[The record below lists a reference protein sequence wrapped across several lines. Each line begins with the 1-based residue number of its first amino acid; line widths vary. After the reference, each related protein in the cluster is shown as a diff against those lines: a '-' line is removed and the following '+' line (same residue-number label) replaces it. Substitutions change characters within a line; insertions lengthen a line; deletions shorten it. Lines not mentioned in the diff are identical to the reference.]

1 MVMTGDELRK
11 AYLDFF
17 AEKGH
22 LILLSA
28 SLIPQND
35 PSILWIN
42 AGMAP
47 FKAYFN
53 GVEEPPR
60 RRIATSQKC
69 IRTNDIENV
78 GRTDRHHT
86 FFEMLGNFSFGD
98 YFKKEAICWSWEFVT
113 EVLKLDKDRLWI
125 TVYQDDDEAFNIWR
139 DEVGLPEERIIRMGK
154 KDNFWEIG
162 TGPCGPCSEI
172 HYDRGEEYGTGPE
185 DVIGG
190 EGIVSWRSGIW
201 SLPSSIRQ
209 KRVTIYPYPRKIL
222 ILVWAWRG

>member
-86 FFEMLGNFSFGD
+86 FLKCWVIFLL
-98 YFKKEAICWSWEFVT
+98 AII
-113 EVLKLDKDRLWI
+113 LKRKQ
-125 TVYQDDDEAFNIWR
+125 YA
-139 DEVGLPEERIIRMGK
+139 GAG
-154 KDNFWEIG
+154 
-162 TGPCGPCSEI
+162 
-172 HYDRGEEYGTGPE
+172 
-185 DVIGG
+185 
-190 EGIVSWRSGIW
+190 
-201 SLPSSIRQ
+201 SLSQRF
-209 KRVTIYPYPRKIL
+209 
-222 ILVWAWRG
+222 